1 QINLAISNQRIP
13 SQEGLIALA
22 NFFEP
27 IKFKPLSYLTNKVL
41 HFFLKK
47 RMKKVVGFTLILEG
61 IKSKIISKEVDFDTL
76 VILLNWYKSSYK
88 EIPTKELDGIIE
100 ATPSSL
106 SAIAKYLEEIKSF
119 RKIYNELYAITE
131 DKVQKE
137 TVKRIR
143 KEQNER
149 LIERIQADEV

>member
-1 QINLAISNQRIP
+1 
-13 SQEGLIALA
+13 
-22 NFFEP
+22 
-27 IKFKPLSYLTNKVL
+27 
-41 HFFLKK
+41 
-47 RMKKVVGFTLILEG
+47 MKKVVGFTLILEG